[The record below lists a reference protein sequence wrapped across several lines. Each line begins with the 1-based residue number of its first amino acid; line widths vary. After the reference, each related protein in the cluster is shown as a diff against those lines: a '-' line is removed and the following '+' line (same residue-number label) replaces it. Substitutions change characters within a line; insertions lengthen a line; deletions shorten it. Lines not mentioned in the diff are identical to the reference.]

1 MNTSC
6 LIEAIEAAHE
16 NWDHV
21 LGLVPDDKREWKP
34 ALDAWS
40 LKDIIAHVAW
50 HELEMIKLIESRALE
65 GSDWWELPT
74 DKRNDKIYDQYWSAL
89 LEDVLAIAKDT
100 YPRMISALRKLE
112 DDDLNDPARI
122 QNMPSDWKPWRILAN
137 NTYEHYLRH
146 VGQVRSLAAM
156 IEAARSK

>member
-1 MNTSC
+1 MRIDC
-6 LIEAIEAAHE
+6 LIEVIEAARE
-16 NWDHV
+16 YWDHV
-21 LGLVPDDKREWKP
+21 INLVPEDRREWKP
-34 ALDAWS
+34 SPDAWS

-122 QNMPSDWKPWRILAN
+122 QNMPPDWKPWRLLAN

-146 VGQVRSLAAM
+146 IGQVLKLR
-156 IEAARSK
+156 